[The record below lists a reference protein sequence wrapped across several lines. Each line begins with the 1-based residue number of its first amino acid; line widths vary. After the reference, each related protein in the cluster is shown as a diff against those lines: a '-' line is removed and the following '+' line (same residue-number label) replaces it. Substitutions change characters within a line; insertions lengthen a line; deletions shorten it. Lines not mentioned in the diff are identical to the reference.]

1 MKKAIAIISLIIV
14 FFAIYFLQTNFFT
27 WFTISGIMPN
37 LFVIFVLFIGLFV
50 GKKMGFAFGIIFGL
64 IIDFL
69 LGKSIGPS
77 ALLLA
82 VIGLISEYLEKS
94 FSKDSKLMII
104 LTVAV
109 GTMFFEIGY
118 YIFKIIRWNAI
129 FEFLPFV
136 KILLIE
142 VLFNII
148 LTIIIYPLI
157 QNLGNKLEEIFKTK
171 KMLTR
176 YY

>member
-1 MKKAIAIISLIIV
+1 M
-14 FFAIYFLQTNFFT
+14 
-27 WFTISGIMPN
+27 
-37 LFVIFVLFIGLFV
+37 
-50 GKKMGFAFGIIFGL
+50 
-64 IIDFL
+64 
-69 LGKSIGPS
+69 
-77 ALLLA
+77 
-82 VIGLISEYLEKS
+82 
-94 FSKDSKLMII
+94 

-118 YIFKIIRWNAI
+118 YIFKIVKWNAT
-129 FEFLPFV
+129 FEFLPFI

-142 VLFNII
+142 ILFNII

-157 QNLGNKLEEIFKTK
+157 QNLGNKLEEIFKPK